1 MALIWVMQLAK
12 CPSSRVLT
20 SVFTPSHVD
29 RNLVTSFMHSLKPA
43 RYFPRTE
50 GSVFKAAAG
59 KGRISVKIPW
69 SAARS
74 TDVIHKA
81 LRSKAGGR
89 TASRVRTPN
98 RKTHAR
104 GREVLLTGHLSPLKV
119 PKMLHSHLQDVRL
132 LQFRVSGALMVKERS
147 TSLGLRTRFLAV

>member
-12 CPSSRVLT
+12 CPRRRVLT

-59 KGRISVKIPW
+59 NTRIKKYVSVRIPKCPFHFI
-69 SAARS
+69 
-74 TDVIHKA
+74 DVIHKHQY
-81 LRSKAGGR
+81 G
-89 TASRVRTPN
+89 
-98 RKTHAR
+98 
-104 GREVLLTGHLSPLKV
+104 
-119 PKMLHSHLQDVRL
+119 
-132 LQFRVSGALMVKERS
+132 
-147 TSLGLRTRFLAV
+147 

>member
-12 CPSSRVLT
+12 CPRSRVLT

-59 KGRISVKIPW
+59 KG
-69 SAARS
+69 
-74 TDVIHKA
+74 
-81 LRSKAGGR
+81 
-89 TASRVRTPN
+89 
-98 RKTHAR
+98 
-104 GREVLLTGHLSPLKV
+104 
-119 PKMLHSHLQDVRL
+119 
-132 LQFRVSGALMVKERS
+132 KERI
-147 TSLGLRTRFLAV
+147 LVKKPIEHGPFDRCYP